1 MVNTFF
7 KTSFDYEIWLGISV
21 KDLAK
26 PANET
31 DNNYVFSDGT
41 SFNDTEFVFKWF
53 VIEPEFGDYKCAYI
67 DTDETLVTSKLGIDI
82 KRLALCKVDEDCE
95 DATSRCERFR
105 VNLSVFALLMACTFF
120 NTFFALAGSV

>member
-7 KTSFDYEIWLGISV
+7 KTSFDYGIWLGISV
-21 KDLAK
+21 KDLAE

-41 SFNDTEFVFKWF
+41 SFNDTEFVFKWYGN
-53 VIEPEFGDYKCAYI
+53 EPDFGVYKCAFI
-67 DTDETLVTSKLGIDI
+67 DPYEKLWTSKLSIYI
-82 KRLALCKVDEDCE
+82 KNFALCKVDEDCE
-95 DATSRCERFR
+95 DATSKCERSR
-105 VNLSVFALLMACTFF
+105 VNLSIFALLMACTFF